1 MKPPR
6 MPQPDQTSFTQP
18 FGHAPTRLRQA
29 VQPPRFVSFGSSF
42 IFVYGMTGI
51 AVILLALLRTKADSE
66 EIQAD
71 DLASTV
77 LVLTGAGILI
87 YAICSG
93 VLSIFGNVIGLFM
106 ALPMVVLGVAGNLY
120 GFRAAKGGGSIVGLL
135 ISVLFVVGAYRC
147 IKQYYAYRAWNAAG
161 QPVSPP
167 QSG

>member
-1 MKPPR
+1 M
-6 MPQPDQTSFTQP
+6 
-18 FGHAPTRLRQA
+18 
-29 VQPPRFVSFGSSF
+29 
-42 IFVYGMTGI
+42 
-51 AVILLALLRTKADSE
+51 ILLALLRTKADSE